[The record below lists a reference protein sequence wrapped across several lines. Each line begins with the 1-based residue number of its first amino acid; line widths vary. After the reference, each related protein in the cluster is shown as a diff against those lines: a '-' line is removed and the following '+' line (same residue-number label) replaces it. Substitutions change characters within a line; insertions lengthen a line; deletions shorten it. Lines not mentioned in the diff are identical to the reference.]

1 MSILHE
7 FDFVSLFKITL
18 RTLLLKP
25 GLYLELHDGY
35 LMLYWNCL
43 SFQGTWVHPPHGLR
57 VARSLVFCL
66 MFCRSFCHFVPFLLA
81 IVLSVL
87 LFKNSDRILLISSN
101 SSLVIF
107 WCIVIHLDC
116 DYTSLFIKMKYITH
130 MTSEDPRPFT
140 IRLFYE
146 YEPLV

>member
-87 LFKNSDRILLISSN
+87 LRFTVSAYPFGIFKLFFISQHN
-101 SSLVIF
+101 
-107 WCIVIHLDC
+107 IVIPDATCQLYHSITLVFQ
-116 DYTSLFIKMKYITH
+116 TLLANYITA
-130 MTSEDPRPFT
+130 
-140 IRLFYE
+140 
-146 YEPLV
+146 